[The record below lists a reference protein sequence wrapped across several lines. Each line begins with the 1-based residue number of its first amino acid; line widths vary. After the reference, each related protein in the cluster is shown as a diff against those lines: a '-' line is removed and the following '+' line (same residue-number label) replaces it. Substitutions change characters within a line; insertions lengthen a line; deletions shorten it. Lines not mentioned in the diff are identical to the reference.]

1 MDELLNLINL
11 EADKYY
17 QEEINTL
24 LELCSIDCGSKDI
37 EGISKVVDI
46 IVSKVKDSTVKTE
59 RIMTENGENLFVR
72 FNEGKGNKVI
82 LNAHMDT
89 VFKKGDVLKYPAY
102 EKDEFIYGL
111 GSSDCKGGV
120 VISLYSMI
128 IAYKNNLLQDREYDL
143 IYGCD
148 EEIGSKCSKDIY
160 KKESKDAKYAL
171 VFEPSR
177 GNNGII
183 TSRRSCANA
192 IIEVYGKS
200 AHSSVYTQGVS
211 AVVGL
216 SNIMQKMNML
226 HDPSRD
232 IYVNMGEISNSGPV
246 NQVSDYARMEV
257 SCRVDTKEQGEEY
270 FKKYTDA
277 CDPELEGCT
286 AKTNCFPLEAPM
298 ERTDKNLHLFNIA
311 VEAGKLLNMD
321 LPEINAYGSGDS
333 AKFSEYG
340 LGTIDG
346 LGSYTLGMH
355 VNDEHTLKESLKE
368 RTKLTL
374 LILQLLD

>member
-1 MDELLNLINL
+1 MEELLKLINT
-11 EADKYY
+11 ETDKYY
-17 QEEINTL
+17 QKEINTL
-24 LELCSIDCGSKDI
+24 LELCSVDSGSKDI
-37 EGISKVVDI
+37 DGISKVIDI
-46 IVSKVKDSTVKTE
+46 IVSKIKNLPVKTE
-59 RIMTENGENLFVR
+59 RVMTENGENLIVR
-72 FNEGKGNKVI
+72 FNEGKGNKII

-102 EKDEFIYGL
+102 EKDEYIYGL
-111 GSSDCKGGV
+111 GSSDCKGGI

-128 IAYKNNLLQDREYDL
+128 IAYTNNLLQDREYDL
-143 IYGCD
+143 IFGCD
-148 EEIGSKCSKDIY
+148 EEIGSKYSKIIY
-160 KKESKDAKYAL
+160 KKESEDAKYAL

-192 IIEVYGKS
+192 IVEVFGKS

-216 SNIMQKMNML
+216 SNIMQKMNKL

-257 SCRVDTKEQGEEY
+257 SCRVDTKEQGYEY
-270 FKKYTDA
+270 FRKYEEA
-277 CDPELEGCT
+277 SNPELEGCT
-286 AKTNCFPLEAPM
+286 CKISCFPLEAPM
-298 ERTDKNLHLFNIA
+298 ERTEKNLHLFDIA
-311 VEAGKLLNMD
+311 VKAGKLINME

-355 VNDEHTLKESLKE
+355 VNDEHTLKVSLKE